1 MAKWI
6 GLLIWGWCC
15 VGMAVCPAWT
25 ADRAQKEVMALKQQ
39 IARWDEAYWKQGAS
53 EVNDD
58 IYDQLNT
65 RLKVWQRCFFASE
78 AELKDA
84 ALPALRGNLRH
95 PVAHTGVKKL
105 PDFQAVQAWLKG
117 KSDVWIQ
124 PKIDGVAV
132 TLLYRNGK
140 LEQVISRGD
149 GLHGEDWTA
158 NAKQIPAIPQVT
170 RGELANSVLQGEI
183 FQLRQNHRQ
192 KEMGGVNSRGSVA
205 GVMMRK
211 SAAASLN
218 TLSLFVW
225 AWPDGPGKLQQRL
238 KTLHAAGFP
247 YVAGYTLPVTGAQ
260 HIASLREQWFTG
272 PLPFVTDGV
281 ILRTS
286 QEPVGRA
293 WIPGQG
299 HWVAA
304 WKYPPVSQLAEVE
317 SISFAYG
324 RTGKI
329 SVVANLDPVKLD
341 DKQVRRV
348 NIGSVKRWQELDLV
362 AGDHIQL
369 SLAGNGIPRFDRVV
383 WRTTLRET
391 PELPAARLTTLTCFY
406 ATKDCG
412 AQFLARIVWA
422 GKMLGLQG
430 IGEASWRVMHQ
441 THHFD
446 HIFSWL
452 ALTENQLRFTPGFS
466 AARARQLW
474 HQFAFARQQPF
485 RRWLQALSL
494 PLSQTATKHL
504 TADRWQSLLT
514 MSETEWQILPTVG
527 TEKARQLIRWLHDPQ
542 ITTLVSWLADQ
553 GLAAFKLQ

>member
-1 MAKWI
+1 MTKWI
-6 GLLIWGWCC
+6 GLLIWVWSCA
-15 VGMAVCPAWT
+15 GMAVCPPWSAT
-25 ADRAQKEVMALKQQ
+25 RAQNEVAALKQQ
-39 IARWDEAYWKQGAS
+39 IAHWNDAYWRQGAS

-58 IYDQLNT
+58 IYDQLNS
-65 RLKVWQRCFFASE
+65 RLKVWLRCFSPSE
-78 AELKDA
+78 EEQIDDA
-84 ALPALRGNLRH
+84 IPALRGNLTH

-105 PDFQAVQAWLKG
+105 PDLHAVRTWLKG

-124 PKIDGVAV
+124 PKVDGVAV
-132 TLLYRNGK
+132 SLLYRNGK

-149 GLHGEDWTA
+149 GWRGEDWTA
-158 NAKQIPAIPQVT
+158 NAKHITAIPQVIH
-170 RGELANSVLQGEI
+170 GDLANSVLQGEL
-183 FQLRQNHRQ
+183 FLLRQNHRQ
-192 KEMGGVNSRGSVA
+192 KEMGGVNARASVA
-205 GVMMRK
+205 GMMMRK

-225 AWPDGPGKLQQRL
+225 AWPDGPATLQQRL
-238 KTLHAAGFP
+238 KMLHAAGFP
-247 YVAGYTLPVTGAQ
+247 YVAGYTLPVTDAQ

-317 SISFAYG
+317 SVSFAYG
-324 RTGKI
+324 RTGKV
-329 SVVANLDPVKLD
+329 SVVANLTPVKLD

-348 NIGSVKRWQELDLV
+348 NIGSVRRWRELDLV
-362 AGDHIQL
+362 AGDQIQL
-369 SLAGNGIPRFDRVV
+369 SLAGNGIPRLDTVV
-383 WRTTLRET
+383 WRTSLREV
-391 PELPAARLTTLTCFY
+391 PEPSEARLTTLTCIY

-412 AQFLARIVWA
+412 PQFLARVVWA

-430 IGEASWRVMHQ
+430 MGEASWRVMHQ

-452 ALTENQLRFTPGFS
+452 ALTETQLQLTPGFS

-474 HQFAFARQQPF
+474 HQFAMTRQQPF

-494 PLSQTATKHL
+494 PLSQTATDHL
-504 TADRWQSLLT
+504 AIDRWQSLLAT
-514 MSETEWQILPTVG
+514 SETGWQTLPTVG
-527 TEKARQLIRWLHDPQ
+527 AEKARQLIRWLHDPQ
-542 ITTLVSWLADQ
+542 ITSLVSWLADQ
-553 GLAAFKLQ
+553 GLPAFSPQ